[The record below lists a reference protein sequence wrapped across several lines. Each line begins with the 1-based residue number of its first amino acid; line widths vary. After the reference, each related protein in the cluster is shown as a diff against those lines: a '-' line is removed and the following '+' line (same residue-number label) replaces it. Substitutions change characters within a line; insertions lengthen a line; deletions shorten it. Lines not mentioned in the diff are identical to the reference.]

1 MSKIDIIRAWK
12 DERYRMSLTEA
23 ERIQLPPNPAGS
35 LELTDLEMAT
45 VNGGTT
51 ETGFSFGCCGVTVG
65 TCGALTVGCCTGN

>member
-23 ERIQLPPNPAGS
+23 ERAQLPPNPAGS

-45 VNGGTT
+45 VSGGTT
-51 ETGFSFGCCGVTVG
+51 ESVTSFGCCLTVG
-65 TCGALTVGCCTGN
+65 TCSFNSFGCCPN